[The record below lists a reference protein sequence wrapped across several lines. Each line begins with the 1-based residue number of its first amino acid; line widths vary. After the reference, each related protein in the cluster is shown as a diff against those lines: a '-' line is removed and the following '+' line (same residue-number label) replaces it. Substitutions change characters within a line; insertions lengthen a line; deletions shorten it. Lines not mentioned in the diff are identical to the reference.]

1 MSSITCSTLKNAEVT
16 FPGSYSIKHESII
29 RIGGMSQCYTLH
41 SELIMLLQFLSLG
54 GIEILGVGN
63 ITNQKNFQMMSDS
76 LTSQNQTVSSHI

>member
-1 MSSITCSTLKNAEVT
+1 MFYVKKCGSNFSS
-16 FPGSYSIKHESII
+16 SYTIKHESII